1 MNRKPLTSIIIED
14 EPIAADIIKDY
25 ITEVN
30 FIDLKRHFID
40 ALSANEY
47 LKTEPI
53 DVIFLDIHLPGLKGN
68 DFLKTLSSHHQ
79 VIFTTAYSDY
89 ALEGYDLNVIDYLLK
104 PISLPRFL
112 QAVNKLSFA
121 PIKEESSSFEIFN
134 ENKKQYKINHDEIL
148 YVESNRDYCK
158 IHLID
163 TTSVINTKMTITEL
177 HNRLSSKG
185 FRRIHK
191 SYLINESKVKMTSA
205 NEVMVNTTLLP
216 IGRKYRS

>member
-40 ALSANEY
+40 ALSAYEY

-89 ALEGYDLNVIDYLLK
+89 ALEGYDLNVVDYLLK

-121 PIKEESSSFEIFN
+121 PLKEESYSFEIFN

-158 IHLID
+158 IYLTD
-163 TTSVINTKMTITEL
+163 TTSVINTKTTITEL

-191 SYLINESKVKMTSA
+191 SYLINESKIKMTSA
-205 NEVMVNTTLLP
+205 HEVMVNTKLLP